1 MANKKHIMRELA
13 SLDTIRMY
21 TDFLLFIA
29 ENSIDIEGLPP
40 EIDIDEVNR
49 WLIKYGKVAFFRDEI
64 MDEFVILPYNST
76 GKRGG
81 IYGKPSRIDVFSD
94 YNNYHRR
101 LKKNE
106 FIPIYDNTQKT
117 CIFPSILQF
126 AERLALNRRV
136 EDINIFNQKT
146 PRIYQCSNEQKLTL
160 EKIIQSVDTFNTS
173 VLASD
178 ALDFEKI
185 LTDFNPVPFVADK
198 INENGNRIISEFLQL
213 IGICS
218 VSEEKKERLIS
229 SEIYFSQGGALV
241 SRLGRLNSRKRA
253 FKRINEKYGLD
264 IKVRFYDETEVIKGV
279 LDNVSNMGDDVGST
293 SQDDESIGD

>member
-1 MANKKHIMRELA
+1 MSNKKRISREL
-13 SLDTIRMY
+13 SNLDTILMY
-21 TDFLLFIA
+21 RDFLLFIA
-29 ENSIDIEGLPP
+29 ENSIEISGLPDN
-40 EIDIDEVNR
+40 IDLDKVNS
-49 WLIKYGKVAFFRDEI
+49 WLIECGKVAWFFDDEI
-64 MDEFVILPYNST
+64 GEYNILPFNT
-76 GKRGG
+76 TKRVD
-81 IYGKPSRIDVFSD
+81 IYGNPTQINVFSCNG
-94 YNNYHRR
+94 YKRY
-101 LKKNE
+101 LKKGQ
-106 FIPIYDNTQKT
+106 FIPIYDNTHKT
-117 CIFPSILQF
+117 CIYPAIMQF

-160 EKIIQSVDTFNTS
+160 EKIIRSVDTFNTS

-178 ALDFEKI
+178 AIDFEKI

-241 SRLGRLNSRKRA
+241 ARLGRLNSRKRA
-253 FKRINEKYGLD
+253 FDRINKKYGLD
-264 IKVRFYDETEVIKGV
+264 IKVRFYDETEIIKGV
-279 LDNVSNMGDDVGST
+279 LDNVSNMGNDVGST
-293 SQDDESIGD
+293 SQDDESVGD